1 MTCVPILMTSLSSF
15 LKCVISVKMPMLLI
29 ITYDKVT
36 GSRVKDFSPAIEAN
50 QISLILRVPLLKW
63 RFLGC
68 GV

>member
-1 MTCVPILMTSLSSF
+1 
-15 LKCVISVKMPMLLI
+15 MPMLLI

-50 QISLILRVPLLKW
+50 QISLILRVPLLKR